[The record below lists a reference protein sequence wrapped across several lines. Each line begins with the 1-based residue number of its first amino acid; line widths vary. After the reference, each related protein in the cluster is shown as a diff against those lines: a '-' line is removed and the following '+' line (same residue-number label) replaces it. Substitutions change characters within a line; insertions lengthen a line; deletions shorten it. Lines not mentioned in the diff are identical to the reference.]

1 MGNEKE
7 VQDCRHRIGTH
18 PLRGSVGALE
28 MAEMNRDPVLN
39 FLKKSNKGK
48 NK

>member
-1 MGNEKE
+1 MGDKQE
-7 VQDCRHRIGTH
+7 VQDCGLRIGTNT
-18 PLRGSVGALE
+18 LRESVGALK

-48 NK
+48 SK